1 MICSPFS
8 ASTKSKKISKAA
20 LPKSLVA
27 FARTLESPIQFF
39 IAGINLHLCFSFLIE
54 RRKITNTYF
63 PRWQNHIS
71 QKRLFQYVL
80 SPLPDKWKAPWGR
93 GAAWASFAAVNII
106 LFHFLCQHKTFSALL
121 CWTEFNIY
129 KIFDWWSL
137 VLVCIGQLFV
147 VLTSVQWAP
156 GNHHLNFSQFWFK

>member
-20 LPKSLVA
+20 LTKSLVA
-27 FARTLESPIQFF
+27 FARTLEIPIQFF

-54 RRKITNTYF
+54 KRKITNMYF

-80 SPLPDKWKAPWGR
+80 SPLPDKWKDPWGR

-106 LFHFLCQHKTFSALL
+106 LFHFLCQHKHFQPSFAQLSLTFA
-121 CWTEFNIY
+121 
-129 KIFDWWSL
+129 KSL
-137 VLVCIGQLFV
+137 THVGFHRSIVRCAYISSLSSG
-147 VLTSVQWAP
+147 
-156 GNHHLNFSQFWFK
+156 